1 MKDEQAKFVENVFV
15 GAVGGPLLL
24 LGVAGLWTS
33 LGSNSSGSS
42 GTTSTMCSS
51 IITSTT
57 SSSIR
62 NYRLDI
68 KDDTIDSKSL

>member
-1 MKDEQAKFVENVFV
+1 MKNEQAKFVENMFV

-33 LGSNSSGSS
+33 LGSSRSSGSIGS
-42 GTTSTMCSS
+42 TSTMCSS
-51 IITSTT
+51 
-57 SSSIR
+57 SSSIG

-68 KDDTIDSKSL
+68 KDDTNDSKSL